1 MDAPKINATFQNRP
15 GSDLRERST
24 KISKRGEVS
33 HGPDDF
39 AAIDVS
45 LPTQIASSFSRR
57 RVMRSS
63 PLPASLPRSDVAQ
76 DQIARGCDHVPKER
90 LCVRSGGLLASESY
104 CFFVSH
110 QFRRLA
116 RLDSMTIWQKVSLNR
131 RLRSACANRAI
142 LISTRILATLNARG
156 DIPPDDSISLLPR
169 RCSSL
174 NFLLATKLSS
184 FLARYLG
191 LHARL
196 RGGVMCPSALP
207 CLARFRLQPT
217 AIRQQNGAE
226 TTDPSFHPLSL
237 SLTQGQKKLE

>member
-1 MDAPKINATFQNRP
+1 MATERAFVCAVRR
-15 GSDLRERST
+15 SIRER
-24 KISKRGEVS
+24 E
-33 HGPDDF
+33 
-39 AAIDVS
+39 
-45 LPTQIASSFSRR
+45 
-57 RVMRSS
+57 
-63 PLPASLPRSDVAQ
+63 
-76 DQIARGCDHVPKER
+76 
-90 LCVRSGGLLASESY
+90 LL
-104 CFFVSH
+104 FFVSH

-116 RLDSMTIWQKVSLNR
+116 RLDSTTEWQKVSLNR

-156 DIPPDDSISLLPR
+156 DIPPDDSISLLR

-196 RGGVMCPSALP
+196 RCGVMCPSALP

-217 AIRQQNGAE
+217 AIRQQNGGE
-226 TTDPSFHPLSL
+226 TTDPSFHPQSL
-237 SLTQGQKKLE
+237 SLTQGQKKRLHKKLE

>member
-1 MDAPKINATFQNRP
+1 
-15 GSDLRERST
+15 
-24 KISKRGEVS
+24 
-33 HGPDDF
+33 
-39 AAIDVS
+39 
-45 LPTQIASSFSRR
+45 
-57 RVMRSS
+57 MRSS
-63 PLPASLPRSDVAQ
+63 PLPASPRLPRSDVAQ
-76 DQIARGCDHVPKER
+76 DQIARGCDHISKER
-90 LCVRSGGLLASESY
+90 LCVRSGGLIASESY
-104 CFFVSH
+104 CFFFVAH

-116 RLDSMTIWQKVSLNR
+116 RLDSTTQWQKVSLNR

-156 DIPPDDSISLLPR
+156 DIPPDDSISLPR

-196 RGGVMCPSALP
+196 RCGVMCPSALP

-237 SLTQGQKKLE
+237 SLTQGQKKTP